1 VPLVDPIERRPRALV
16 ERALQTID
24 DALHPVEPSLDSVPA
39 RSDQVDQKGQIFDS
53 GAPLGVQVA
62 LKSLEAPDR
71 LAREPA
77 YLGDVATDGEHLGTE
92 ALLNGFAHAVRYGRL
107 ELGRAGC
114 KVVERFARSCE
125 RGLESGRLG
134 TARGRFREAIPGAF
148 ERLPIHV
155 GDCSVGVGLNDDRAS
170 SLIDNYFTL
179 GWLPQKRRQAAPS
192 LLSRLL
198 TLPADDGTPRLGL
211 TRPRGRAKYQPAS

>member
-1 VPLVDPIERRPRALV
+1 VPLVDPVERSPWALI

-24 DALHPVEPSLDSVPA
+24 DAFHPVEPTLDSVPA
-39 RSDQVDQKGQIFDS
+39 RCDQVDEKSQILDS
-53 GAPLGVQVA
+53 GTPFGVQVP
-62 LKSLEAPDR
+62 LKPLEAPDR

-77 YLGDVATDGEHLGTE
+77 HLGDMASDGQHFGAE
-92 ALLNGFAHAVRYGRL
+92 ALLDRFADAIRHCRL
-107 ELGRAGC
+107 ELGRPGC
-114 KVVERFARSCE
+114 ELVERFARSCE

-192 LLSRLL
+192 PLSRLL
-198 TLPADDGTPRLGL
+198 ALPADDGTPRLGL
-211 TRPRGRAKYQPAS
+211 TRPRGRANYRPTI